1 MIQNT
6 LHKSLAQ
13 IGLDDNQI
21 KVYLLLLENNNFNV
35 TDISRETGIGRNK
48 IYDILKEL
56 AQLEL
61 IDHTKDFGRKILLK
75 SPSIIGTLL
84 KNQKYQVNHTI
95 NDFETI
101 LPNLITNYFE
111 TKVEPEIKIYEG
123 VNKFV
128 YLMNLILSES
138 QDGEELLSFNESQDL
153 WNIMDYKY
161 FESVWIN
168 GRVRKNIF
176 AKILLRNDLSQRE
189 FLLHEITLDSTKFRQ
204 MKILKNPAVV
214 SGCYWIIGNKV
225 IHWDTLNAKAVL
237 ISNST
242 ITDNMR
248 LNFELVWNQT

>member
-21 KVYLLLLENNNFNV
+21 KIYSLLLENNNFNV
-35 TDISRETGIGRNK
+35 TDISRESGLGRNK

-56 AQLEL
+56 AQLGL

-84 KNQKYQVNHTI
+84 KNQKYQLNHTI
-95 NDFETI
+95 NDFESI
-101 LPNLITNYFE
+101 LPNLITSYFE
-111 TKVEPEIKIYEG
+111 TKTEPEIKIYEG

-138 QDGEELLSFNESQDL
+138 QNGDELLSFNESQNL
-153 WNIMDYKY
+153 WDIVDFRY
-161 FESVWIN
+161 FETVWIN
-168 GRVRKNIF
+168 GRISKNIF
-176 AKILLRNDLSQRE
+176 AKILLRDDLSQRE

-204 MKILKNPAVV
+204 MKILKNSPVV
-214 SGCYWIIGNKV
+214 NGCYWIIGNKV

-242 ITDNMR
+242 IANNMR
-248 LNFELVWNQT
+248 LNFELVWNQI